1 MSKNI
6 NLTLKVWR
14 QKDAKSKGAFEKYR
28 LENISVDSSFLEMI
42 LEAKLLFLRFR

>member
-14 QKDAKSKGAFEKYR
+14 QKGTNDKGHFEVYKAN
-28 LENISVDSSFLEMI
+28 EISTDMSFLETV
-42 LEAKLLFLRFR
+42 ARVFAVCAGQ